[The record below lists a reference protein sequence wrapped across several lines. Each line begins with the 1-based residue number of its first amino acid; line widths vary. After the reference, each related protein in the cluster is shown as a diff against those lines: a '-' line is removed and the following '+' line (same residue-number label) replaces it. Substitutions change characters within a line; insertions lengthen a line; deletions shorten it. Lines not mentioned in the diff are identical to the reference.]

1 MIFHWGDNKLKAAVL
16 EELQKPL
23 VVRDVQDPVIDRKG
37 AIIRVEANGVC
48 RSDWHAWMG
57 DIAVASFPFVLGHE
71 FVGVVEETGKE
82 VTRFKKGDRVIVP
95 FSQGDGTCPQC
106 LEGHHNIC
114 DNGTMPGFHYW
125 GGYGRYAAIPNAEI
139 NLVHLPEEVTFDAGA
154 SIGCRFMTAYYGLV
168 KQARIQPGEWVAVHG
183 CGGVGL
189 SAIHIAAAI
198 GAIPIAVDIIPEKLD
213 FAKKMGAAYVV
224 NSKQEKASK
233 AIKEL
238 TKGGAHVSVDALGIS
253 DTIVQSLL
261 SLRKRGRHLQL
272 GIASSENKMTAL
284 PTDYIVFQQIQ
295 FIGSL
300 GMPAHQYP
308 AMLQMV
314 ASGKLNPAQLVTK
327 RIAIEDAGKEI
338 EAMTDYRTLGA
349 TVVNRW

>member
-1 MIFHWGDNKLKAAVL
+1 MMKAAVL

-23 VVRDVQDPVIDRKG
+23 VVRDVPDPEIDKKG
-37 AIIRVEANGVC
+37 AMIRVEANGVC

-71 FVGVVEETGKE
+71 FVGIVEEVGSE
-82 VTRFKKGDRVIVP
+82 VVRFKKGDRVIVP

-114 DNGTMPGFHYW
+114 DHGMMPGFHYW
-125 GGYGRYAAIPNAEI
+125 GGYGRYAAIPNADM
-139 NLVHLPEEVTFDAGA
+139 NLVRLPEEISFEAGA

-168 KQARIQPGEWVAVHG
+168 QQAKVQPGESVAVHG

-189 SAIHIAAAI
+189 SAVHIASAI
-198 GAIPIAVDIIPEKLD
+198 GAIPIAVDIVPEKLK
-213 FAKKMGAAYVV
+213 FAKKLGAAYAI
-224 NSKQEKASK
+224 NSKEGKPSK
-233 AIKEL
+233 VIKEL

-272 GIASSENKMTAL
+272 GIASSENKTTAI
-284 PTDYIVFQQIQ
+284 PTDYIVFNQIQ

-308 AMLQMV
+308 RMLQLIG
-314 ASGKLNPAQLVTK
+314 SGKLNPAELVTK
-327 RIAIEDAGKEI
+327 RIPIEEASSEI
-338 EAMTDYRTLGA
+338 EAMTHYQTLGA